1 MSERKKLSATMAIA
15 LAEMQDHGGEL
26 VRWQGGFWSYSGCD
40 WKPGWPTGIR
50 VPNWYVSATAPS
62 SPSTRNRTVHHVTER
77 AVLVS
82 DTGDNEDAVWLPLSQ
97 IEIEPLSK
105 GTAEITM
112 PEWLAADKGLI

>member
-1 MSERKKLSATMAIA
+1 
-15 LAEMQDHGGEL
+15 
-26 VRWQGGFWSYSGCD
+26 
-40 WKPGWPTGIR
+40 
-50 VPNWYVSATAPS
+50 
-62 SPSTRNRTVHHVTER
+62 VHHVTER